1 MTYKLN
7 PALNRI
13 QSPLVVVA
21 DGKETEY
28 IGGKALSEQVFEKNY
43 LVDSITA
50 KADRIVISLVENS
63 NAIPNGDS
71 WEHSS
76 DSLSFF

>member
-7 PALNRI
+7 PALKI
-13 QSPLVVVA
+13 ILSPLIVVF

-28 IGGKALSEQVFEKNY
+28 ISEKALSEQVFGKNY

-50 KADRIVISLVENS
+50 KADRIVISLVENP
-63 NAIPNGDS
+63 NATSNGDS
-71 WEHSS
+71 WEHGS
-76 DSLSFF
+76 DLLSFF